1 MPAPSMGAMVL
12 MLCIHTSAF
21 SISHPL
27 NASLTIAM
35 ETEHTAPLPA
45 AYRMRPAMS
54 IYADG
59 KKADERGCGIH
70 AQTCG
75 EYWLAAVFVAQ
86 RAPYEHGQGKAEH
99 KAADGEVNERA
110 RAVKDRYHAR
120 QRGEIEICR
129 KGNKS
134 V

>member
-1 MPAPSMGAMVL
+1 
-12 MLCIHTSAF
+12 
-21 SISHPL
+21 
-27 NASLTIAM
+27 M

-86 RAPYEHGQGKAEH
+86 RAPYEHGQGKQSI
-99 KAADGEVNERA
+99 KPLMVRSTSA
-110 RAVKDRYHAR
+110 RGQSKTAIMLGSAVR
-120 QRGEIEICR
+120 
-129 KGNKS
+129 
-134 V
+134 